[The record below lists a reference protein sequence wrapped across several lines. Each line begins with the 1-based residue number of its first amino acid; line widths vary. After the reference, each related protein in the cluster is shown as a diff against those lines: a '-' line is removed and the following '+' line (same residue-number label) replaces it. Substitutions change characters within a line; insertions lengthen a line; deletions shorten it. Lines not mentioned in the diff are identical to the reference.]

1 MKFVLV
7 IDVADD
13 VVEAYEDFTVDYDF
27 RGTPKEDRTVNE
39 SIKYIED
46 AEPKPLPQK
55 RINKDCLVVHEIW
68 NEGWNACVDEILGEK
83 E

>member
-13 VVEAYEDFTVDYDF
+13 VAEAYDGFTVDYDL
-27 RGTPKEDRTVNE
+27 RGTPKEDQKVNE
-39 SIKYIED
+39 SIKYVED
-46 AEPKPLPQK
+46 ARLRPLPK
-55 RINKDCLVVHEIW
+55 RIPP
-68 NEGWNACVDEILGEK
+68 NEYGNITPYGSIWNACLDAIVGET